1 MLETDPRSARNPNEY
16 PPAKQNGERGDGPER
31 GGQSKLEKDQP
42 HSREAHDLLKGWGF
56 FFNTENQKKQSF
68 ELEGAKVIPP
78 LCLGQSDRSEHKKEE
93 AVEGARDSKPQSQEN
108 NIQRVTAMGEGI
120 HDGGNGITITKVGG
134 AEIIAKGN
142 DQIAVGEDGEI
153 YASEGAKITKVKVR
167 DKNSNA
173 GVREGTEVEFK
184 NGLRAVIYNGH
195 IVQYGIGPMTRPSQ
209 YEVVYD
215 KKKP

>member
-16 PPAKQNGERGDGPER
+16 PPVRQNGDGDGQVR

-42 HSREAHDLLKGWGF
+42 HSREANDLLKGWGF
-56 FFNTENQKKQSF
+56 FFNTENQKKQNF

-93 AVEGARDSKPQSQEN
+93 AVEEARDSKPQSQEN

-134 AEIIAKGN
+134 AEIIGKGN

-153 YASEGAKITKVKVR
+153 YASAGAKITKVKVR

-173 GVREGTEVEFK
+173 GAREGTEVEFK